1 MDIEQA
7 KKVMQEVSAKIFE
20 YDVQISN
27 MRTPEGKAYYEAW
40 VFALEA
46 GNKALA
52 KEIEQQTKGEY
63 GF

>member
-7 KKVMQEVSAKIFE
+7 KKVMQEVSAKVFE
-20 YDVQISN
+20 YDVMINN

-52 KEIEQQTKGEY
+52 KEIEMLNKGEY

>member
-7 KKVMQEVSAKIFE
+7 QKVMQEVAAKVLE
-20 YDVQISN
+20 YDIKISN

-52 KEIEQQTKGEY
+52 KEVQRQTKGEY

>member
-7 KKVMQEVSAKIFE
+7 KKVMQEVSAKVFE
-20 YDVQISN
+20 YDIKISN
-27 MRTPEGKAYYEAW
+27 MRTAEGKAYYEAW

-52 KEIEQQTKGEY
+52 NEIEMQTKGEY
-63 GF
+63 GY